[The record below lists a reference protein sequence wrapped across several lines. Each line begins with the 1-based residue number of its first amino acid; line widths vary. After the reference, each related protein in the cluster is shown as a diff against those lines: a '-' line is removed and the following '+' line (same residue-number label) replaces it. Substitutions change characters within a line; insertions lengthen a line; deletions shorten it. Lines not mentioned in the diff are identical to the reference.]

1 MTSPTL
7 SSPLTV
13 GDTIGL
19 AFDDHRRLRIMAPE
33 ELLPLAAWLYTDA
46 QPNLSV
52 LDQLGATLRRCRTDE
67 LTLVGNGC
75 MIDFV
80 KDLVILESRY
90 DRWPRKVLPQSVFW
104 SVLNGLRSFLEAT
117 AGQPGL
123 DRPEGYPLAPVRHF
137 EDSAE
142 DMRKPFCV
150 SHTYF
155 PVDWTADDVREA
167 GQGAWTSPTVLRD
180 ETTGLWSGMWRELEL
195 AGYFD
200 PSTGAVQTYFPV
212 VAP

>member
-1 MTSPTL
+1 MTPTL

-13 GDTIGL
+13 GESIGL

-33 ELLPLAAWLYTDA
+33 DLLPLAAWLYTDA

-52 LDQLGATLRRCRTDE
+52 LDQLGATLQRCRTE
-67 LTLVGNGC
+67 ERTLVGNGC

-80 KDLVILESRY
+80 NDVVVLESRY

-104 SVLNGLRSFLEAT
+104 SVLNGLRSFLDAT

-123 DRPEGYPLAPVRHF
+123 GRPDGYPLAPVRHF

-142 DMRKPFCV
+142 DMRKPFFV

-155 PVDWTADDVREA
+155 PTEWTADDVRAA

-180 ETTGLWSGMWRELEL
+180 EKTGLWSGIWRDLEL

-200 PSTGAVQTYFPV
+200 PSTGEVLTYFPV
-212 VAP
+212 IAP